1 MTSDALTYF
10 ENKLAHETD
19 ASDVYAAQHAG
30 DEFVLVDV
38 RSDEAWRQGRIRGAI
53 HLPHQRID
61 GAHRNSPELLIGIPQ
76 VAWSG

>member
-38 RSDEAWRQGRIRGAI
+38 RSDERK
-53 HLPHQRID
+53 
-61 GAHRNSPELLIGIPQ
+61 RNPREMGP
-76 VAWSG
+76 